1 MGDLTGNYIWLLF
14 PLYNSGSN
22 KLLNAVA
29 LESFSTSTN
38 DEQKPEAQ
46 IEKNDEAKASTQEDT
61 EEKSS
66 NAGGKATYF
75 FMLLNRQAYTQAQRR
90 RAENRA

>member
-1 MGDLTGNYIWLLF
+1 MGDLTGDYIWLLF
-14 PLYNSGSN
+14 PLMQFGI
-22 KLLNAVA
+22 KQTAECVA
-29 LESFSTSTN
+29 LEAFSTSSS

-46 IEKNDEAKASTQEDT
+46 LEKNNMARASNQEDT

-66 NAGGKATYF
+66 NASGKATYF
-75 FMLLNRQAYTQAQRR
+75 FRLLSGQAYTQAQRR